1 MTTGNILRTPASAVS
16 CLPLGILFIVGINGL
31 FLAVN
36 GLFMLAAPKPWY
48 DLVPGVTNTGFFNQH
63 FVRDIGIVQLYLGVA
78 FWAGLFNAN
87 ARVALWAGATVWLI
101 AHAFFH
107 IWEVA
112 TGICAPS
119 ALLRDFPAVSLP
131 ALIGIV
137 ATTWA
142 WTHRSA
148 LRHS

>member
-1 MTTGNILRTPASAVS
+1 MSIANVAMKPLWTSSR
-16 CLPLGILFIVGINGL
+16 LPVALFLLVGATGL
-31 FLAVN
+31 FLALN
-36 GLFMLAAPKPWY
+36 GIFMLAAPKSWY
-48 DLVPGVTNTGFFNQH
+48 DLVPGVTDTGFFNQH

-78 FWAGLFNAN
+78 FWAGLFNAS

-112 TGICAPS
+112 SGICAPS

-131 ALIGIV
+131 VLIGIV
-137 ATTWA
+137 ATAWA